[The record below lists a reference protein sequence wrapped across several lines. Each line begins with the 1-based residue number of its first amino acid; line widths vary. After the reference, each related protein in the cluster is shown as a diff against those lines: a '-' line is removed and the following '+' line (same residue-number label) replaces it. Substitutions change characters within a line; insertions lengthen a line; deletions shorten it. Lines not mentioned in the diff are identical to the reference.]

1 MSTPPPPQRP
11 PRPDEVLAFHNGD
24 TLENIP
30 VIRDAA
36 APRSPRF
43 PWKATMTGGAVAAL
57 VGACLALA
65 LHQQTGSGRTSD
77 GQALPEATRSAA
89 GAAGRAD
96 SGTSPTPPAQASL
109 SSAAPSRSVDASP
122 SCVPVTYKTPDGPA
136 GCKPKADICVAGA
149 PWHVEDIEGLCGGP
163 APLQAIHVVSQ
174 PATGGDPGATYCLAW
189 TGSSDGAGKD
199 ATLLMNA
206 AGYQCGAYLVGSD
219 GQAIQADGT
228 SVFSDSPQSC
238 EGSYPGTRMTYPGIL
253 DFPNEGGV
261 QPPTYVCVAENTG
274 A

>member
-1 MSTPPPPQRP
+1 MSTPPPPKRP

-30 VIRDAA
+30 VIRDGP
-36 APRSPRF
+36 APRPPRF
-43 PWKATMTGGAVAAL
+43 PWKAMVAAGAVAAV
-57 VGACLALA
+57 VGAGVAVV
-65 LHQQTGSGRTSD
+65 LHQQTGPGRAAD
-77 GQALPEATRSAA
+77 AKALPEATRNAA
-89 GAAGRAD
+89 GAQPGS
-96 SGTSPTPPAQASL
+96 SGASPASPEPNSS
-109 SSAAPSRSVDASP
+109 SSAAPSRSAGASP
-122 SCVPVTYKTPDGPA
+122 SCIPVTYKTPDGPA
-136 GCKPKADICVAGA
+136 DCKAKADVCVAGA
-149 PWHVEDIEGLCGGP
+149 PWHVDDIEGLCGGP
-163 APLQAIHVVSQ
+163 APLQAIHVISQ

-199 ATLLMNA
+199 AALLMNA

-228 SVFSDSPQSC
+228 SVFSDSPRYC
-238 EGSYPGTRMTYPGIL
+238 EGSYPGTRMTYPGVL